1 LARVYCPRCGA
12 PSEKGAKYCAACG
25 AALPGAK
32 GQKES
37 RSARERLLSLIG
49 ANRKARAVTAL
60 TALAVVV
67 AVIALI
73 ALKPSEDHAIPRDA
87 YTVAADNICL
97 DAKRQ
102 IAASERHSLRA
113 QGARPGAFAE
123 DLVPI
128 VAEWRSALSTLT
140 VPSDRTEQAEALDA
154 ALREVEIEISALAR
168 VADEG
173 DRARAVA
180 KAGRVDAVTSHVEAA
195 IADLGLSRCATV
207 KLGASPAEV
216 G

>member
-1 LARVYCPRCGA
+1 VYCPRCGA

-32 GQKES
+32 EPKES
-37 RSARERLLSLIG
+37 RSAYERLAGIVGTS
-49 ANRKARAVTAL
+49 RKARLLTAF
-60 TALAVVV
+60 TALAIVV
-67 AVIALI
+67 AVAALI
-73 ALKPSEDHAIPRDA
+73 ALQPSEDQAIPRDT

-102 IAASERHSLRA
+102 IAASERHSLRVR
-113 QGARPGAFAE
+113 GAAPGAFAE

-128 VAEWRSALSTLT
+128 VAQWRSALSTLT
-140 VPSDRTEQAEALDA
+140 VPSDRTEKADALDA
-154 ALREVEIEISALAR
+154 ALREVEIEIAALAR

-173 DRARAVA
+173 DRARTIA
-180 KAGRVDAVTSHVEAA
+180 KANRVDAVTSHVEAA
-195 IADLGLSRCATV
+195 IADLGLSRCASV
-207 KLGASPAEV
+207 KLGAAPAKV